1 MKNNME
7 DLEQSVNSRIIQ
19 SCGKVCQEHNEEN
32 CPSENER
39 EFESLEYEEDA
50 YYSKLTTTPSFDDID
65 ELGDEEVD
73 ELVVHCW
80 RDSNGEIDEIVVD
93 DGNLS
98 VETEFL
104 QEELH
109 DGRKKKKKRTIR
121 VIFQDF
127 SKPYLAKISNSQN
140 YKKFLELIKAMWKYT
155 FNFSGTMFR
164 SAETAEFHAFLCN
177 QRNNRNREDASLH
190 SAGSLSPSSDTMAN
204 ELQGLSLEEQEQQKA
219 EWSAQLAKVEEEIQ
233 TLRHV
238 LANKI
243 KVSQDLKRKLGISVW
258 KELTDDV
265 NQGLK
270 NVKESHVY
278 QNVGETFG
286 RLTRTISAN
295 SLYQKTESVLKST
308 AEKTTSILGGFGSG
322 ITMKLGQMR
331 NSDSFRSLEERV
343 GSACENIKTKV
354 VPSRSGSTQSFDEA
368 LRESEAMR
376 RASAAPSAT
385 SPTIPED
392 KMLS

>member
-1 MKNNME
+1 MRNNMAE
-7 DLEQSVNSRIIQ
+7 SKQSVDQKSNQ
-19 SCGKVCQEHNEEN
+19 SQRKSCQDHGED
-32 CPSENER
+32 CPSENEH
-39 EFESLEYEEDA
+39 EFESLEYEEDV

-65 ELGDEEVD
+65 ELGDEETD

-98 VETEFL
+98 IETEFL
-104 QEELH
+104 QEEGSQ
-109 DGRKKKKKRTIR
+109 DGRKKKRRSVR
-121 VIFQDF
+121 VIFQDL

-140 YKKFLELIKAMWKYT
+140 YKKFLELVK
-155 FNFSGTMFR
+155 G
-164 SAETAEFHAFLCN
+164 
-177 QRNNRNREDASLH
+177 EDASLH
-190 SAGSLSPSSDTMAN
+190 SAGSLSPADSVTN

-219 EWSAQLAKVEEEIQ
+219 EWNAELARVEEEIQ

-265 NQGLK
+265 NQGIK
-270 NVKESHVY
+270 NVKESQVY
-278 QNVGETFG
+278 QNVGETLG
-286 RLTRTISAN
+286 RLTRTVSGN

-322 ITMKLGQMR
+322 ISMKLGQMR

-354 VPSRSGSTQSFDEA
+354 VPSRSNSTQSFDEA

-376 RASAAPSAT
+376 RLSAAPSVT

-392 KMLS
+392 KLLS

>member
-1 MKNNME
+1 MANPR
-7 DLEQSVNSRIIQ
+7 QSVDPRSNQEKR
-19 SCGKVCQEHNEEN
+19 GRFCQEHDEED

-39 EFESLEYEEDA
+39 EFESLEYEEDV

-65 ELGDEEVD
+65 ELDDDVD

-98 VETEFL
+98 VETKFL
-104 QEELH
+104 PEV
-109 DGRKKKKKRTIR
+109 GTRGGKKKRRSIR
-121 VIFQDF
+121 VVFQDF
-127 SKPYLAKISNSQN
+127 SKPYLARISNSQN
-140 YKKFLELIKAMWKYT
+140 YRRFLELVK
-155 FNFSGTMFR
+155 G
-164 SAETAEFHAFLCN
+164 
-177 QRNNRNREDASLH
+177 EDASLH
-190 SAGSLSPSSDTMAN
+190 SAGSLSPSSDHVVH
-204 ELQGLSLEEQEQQKA
+204 ELQGLSLEEQEQHKA

-278 QNVGETFG
+278 Q
-286 RLTRTISAN
+286 
-295 SLYQKTESVLKST
+295 KTESVLKST

-322 ITMKLGQMR
+322 ISMKLGQMR

-354 VPSRSGSTQSFDEA
+354 VPSRSNSTQSFDDA

-376 RASAAPSAT
+376 RSSAAPSVT

-392 KMLS
+392 KLLS

>member
-1 MKNNME
+1 MANPKE
-7 DLEQSVNSRIIQ
+7 SVDPRSNQAR
-19 SCGKVCQEHNEEN
+19 GKLCQEHGEED

-39 EFESLEYEEDA
+39 EFESLEYEEDV
-50 YYSKLTTTPSFDDID
+50 YYSKLTTTPSFDDFD
-65 ELGDEEVD
+65 ELDDEEVD

-104 QEELH
+104 PEEASR
-109 DGRKKKKKRTIR
+109 DGRKKKRSIR
-121 VIFQDF
+121 VIFQDL
-127 SKPYLAKISNSQN
+127 SKPYLARISNSQN
-140 YKKFLELIKAMWKYT
+140 YKRFLELVK
-155 FNFSGTMFR
+155 G
-164 SAETAEFHAFLCN
+164 
-177 QRNNRNREDASLH
+177 EDASLH
-190 SAGSLSPSSDTMAN
+190 SAESLSPSSDNVAN
-204 ELQGLSLEEQEQQKA
+204 ELQGRFSLEEQEQQRA

-243 KVSQDLKRKLGISVW
+243 RVSQDLKRKLGISVW

-270 NVKESHVY
+270 NVKETQV
-278 QNVGETFG
+278 
-286 RLTRTISAN
+286 
-295 SLYQKTESVLKST
+295 YQKTESVLKST

-322 ITMKLGQMR
+322 ISMKLGQMR

-354 VPSRSGSTQSFDEA
+354 VPSRSNSTQSFDEA

-376 RASAAPSAT
+376 RASAAPSVT

-392 KMLS
+392 KLLS

>member
-1 MKNNME
+1 MNQFVTLGRA
-7 DLEQSVNSRIIQ
+7 DSLRTAD
-19 SCGKVCQEHNEEN
+19 EN
-32 CPSENER
+32 RHLPPTLR
-39 EFESLEYEEDA
+39 
-50 YYSKLTTTPSFDDID
+50 
-65 ELGDEEVD
+65 
-73 ELVVHCW
+73 
-80 RDSNGEIDEIVVD
+80 RDTIEMSNVPTG
-93 DGNLS
+93 
-98 VETEFL
+98 
-104 QEELH
+104 
-109 DGRKKKKKRTIR
+109 
-121 VIFQDF
+121 
-127 SKPYLAKISNSQN
+127 
-140 YKKFLELIKAMWKYT
+140 
-155 FNFSGTMFR
+155 
-164 SAETAEFHAFLCN
+164 
-177 QRNNRNREDASLH
+177 EDASLH
-190 SAGSLSPSSDTMAN
+190 SGGSLSPSSDNIAN
-204 ELQGLSLEEQEQQKA
+204 ELQGLTLEEQEKQRA
-219 EWSAQLAKVEEEIQ
+219 DWSAELAKVEEEIQ

-238 LANKI
+238 LASKI

-265 NQGLK
+265 NQGIK

-278 QNVGETFG
+278 QNVSETFS

-295 SLYQKTESVLKST
+295 SVFQKTESVLKST

-376 RASAAPSAT
+376 RASATTAT

>member
-1 MKNNME
+1 MRDNMANP
-7 DLEQSVNSRIIQ
+7 EQSVDPKTSQPR
-19 SCGKVCQEHNEEN
+19 GKVCQEHSEEN

-65 ELGDEEVD
+65 ELDEEVD

-80 RDSNGEIDEIVVD
+80 RGSNGEIDEIVVD
-93 DGNLS
+93 DRGDDLS
-98 VETEFL
+98 VATEIQGESL
-104 QEELH
+104 E
-109 DGRKKKKKRTIR
+109 GSRKRKKRSIR

-127 SKPYLAKISNSQN
+127 SKPYLAKISNSEN
-140 YKKFLELIKAMWKYT
+140 YKKLLELMK
-155 FNFSGTMFR
+155 G
-164 SAETAEFHAFLCN
+164 
-177 QRNNRNREDASLH
+177 EDASLH
-190 SAGSLSPSSDTMAN
+190 SAGSLSPSSDNMAN
-204 ELQGLSLEEQEQQKA
+204 ELQGLSLEEQEQQRA
-219 EWSAQLAKVEEEIQ
+219 EWSAELAKVEEEIQ

-295 SLYQKTESVLKST
+295 RLYQKTESVLKST

-322 ITMKLGQMR
+322 ISMKLGQMR

-376 RASAAPSAT
+376 RSSAAPSVT

>member
-1 MKNNME
+1 MANLKE
-7 DLEQSVNSRIIQ
+7 SVDPKRNQ
-19 SCGKVCQEHNEEN
+19 AHGKPCQEHGEED

-39 EFESLEYEEDA
+39 EFESLEYEEDV

-65 ELGDEEVD
+65 EVDDEEVD

-104 QEELH
+104 PEEGSG
-109 DGRKKKKKRTIR
+109 DGRKKKRSIR
-121 VIFQDF
+121 VIFQDL
-127 SKPYLAKISNSQN
+127 SKPYLARISNSQN
-140 YKKFLELIKAMWKYT
+140 YKKFLELVK
-155 FNFSGTMFR
+155 G
-164 SAETAEFHAFLCN
+164 
-177 QRNNRNREDASLH
+177 EDASLH
-190 SAGSLSPSSDTMAN
+190 SADSLSPSSDNVAN
-204 ELQGLSLEEQEQQKA
+204 ELQGRLSLEEQEQQRA

-270 NVKESHVY
+270 NVKETQV
-278 QNVGETFG
+278 
-286 RLTRTISAN
+286 
-295 SLYQKTESVLKST
+295 YQKTESVLKTT

-322 ITMKLGQMR
+322 ISMKLGQMR

-354 VPSRSGSTQSFDEA
+354 VPSRSNSTQSFDEA

-376 RASAAPSAT
+376 RASAAPSVT

-392 KMLS
+392 KLLS

>member
-1 MKNNME
+1 MRSDMAHS
-7 DLEQSVNSRIIQ
+7 EQSVDPRHNRPRPT
-19 SCGKVCQEHNEEN
+19 KTCQEHDEED
-32 CPSENER
+32 CSSENER

-50 YYSKLTTTPSFDDID
+50 YYAKLTTTPSFDDID
-65 ELGDEEVD
+65 EVGDEEVD

-80 RDSNGEIDEIVVD
+80 RDSNGEIDEIIVD

-104 QEELH
+104 PEGGPRG
-109 DGRKKKKKRTIR
+109 GRKKRRSVR
-121 VIFQDF
+121 VIFQDL
-127 SKPYLAKISNSQN
+127 SKPYLARITNSQN
-140 YKKFLELIKAMWKYT
+140 YKKFLELVK
-155 FNFSGTMFR
+155 G
-164 SAETAEFHAFLCN
+164 
-177 QRNNRNREDASLH
+177 EDASLH
-190 SAGSLSPSSDTMAN
+190 SAGSLSPTSDNVVN
-204 ELQGLSLEEQEQQKA
+204 ELQGLSLEEQERQKA
-219 EWSAQLAKVEEEIQ
+219 EWSTELAKVEEEIQ

-278 QNVGETFG
+278 Q
-286 RLTRTISAN
+286 
-295 SLYQKTESVLKST
+295 KTESVLKST
-308 AEKTTSILGGFGSG
+308 AEKTSSILGGFGSG
-322 ITMKLGQMR
+322 ISMKLGQMR

-354 VPSRSGSTQSFDEA
+354 SASRSSSTQSFDEA

-392 KMLS
+392 KLLS

>member
-1 MKNNME
+1 MRNNMSNS
-7 DLEQSVNSRIIQ
+7 EQSVDPEAIKSD
-19 SCGKVCQEHNEEN
+19 GKVCQEHKEN

-65 ELGDEEVD
+65 ELGDDEVD

-93 DGNLS
+93 DGNLPA
-98 VETEFL
+98 ETEL
-104 QEELH
+104 LSGESH
-109 DGRKKKKKRTIR
+109 NGRKKKKRPIR

-127 SKPYLAKISNSQN
+127 SKPYLAKISSSQN
-140 YKKFLELIKAMWKYT
+140 YKKFLELIK
-155 FNFSGTMFR
+155 G
-164 SAETAEFHAFLCN
+164 
-177 QRNNRNREDASLH
+177 EDASLH
-190 SAGSLSPSSDTMAN
+190 SAGSLSPSDSIVN
-204 ELQGLSLEEQEQQKA
+204 ELQGLSLEEQEQQRA

-243 KVSQDLKRKLGISVW
+243 KTSQDLKRKLGISVW

-265 NQGLK
+265 NQGIK

-278 QNVGETFG
+278 Q
-286 RLTRTISAN
+286 
-295 SLYQKTESVLKST
+295 KTESVLKTT

-322 ITMKLGQMR
+322 ISMKLGQMR

-376 RASAAPSAT
+376 RSSAAPLAT

>member
-7 DLEQSVNSRIIQ
+7 NLEQSVNPRIIQ

-39 EFESLEYEEDA
+39 EFDSLEYEEDA

-109 DGRKKKKKRTIR
+109 DGCKKKKKRTIR

-140 YKKFLELIKAMWKYT
+140 YKKFLELIKGAEKREIASLLLY
-155 FNFSGTMFR
+155 SAMFR
-164 SAETAEFHAFLCN
+164 SAETAELHAFLCN

-204 ELQGLSLEEQEQQKA
+204 ELQGLSLEEQEEQKA

-278 QNVGETFG
+278 QNVGETFS

-295 SLYQKTESVLKST
+295 NLYQKTESVLKST

-343 GSACENIKTKV
+343 GSACENIKAITTK
-354 VPSRSGSTQSFDEA
+354 SD
-368 LRESEAMR
+368 
-376 RASAAPSAT
+376 
-385 SPTIPED
+385 
-392 KMLS
+392 